1 MRLLTHP
8 ASSNARRVRMTARLL
23 GTPLELVEIDLG
35 DEAARTRLAAVN
47 LNGKVPVL
55 QDGDFTLWESCAI
68 MQYLADSAPHQTLYP
83 QAAQARA
90 DVNRWLFWSVQH
102 FAPAISVLTWE
113 NIWKQYTGQGVPDPV
128 EQARGEH
135 EVLESGAVLDR
146 HLAGRQYVAGDA
158 LTLADLALAAPMMY
172 LDMARLPL
180 RRFPHLMAWF
190 SRIEALEA
198 WQQTQWHP
206 EERAAA

>member
-1 MRLLTHP
+1 MRLYTHP
-8 ASSNARRVRMTARLL
+8 ASSNARRVRMTAHLL

-35 DEAARTRLAAVN
+35 DADARARLAGVN

-55 QDGDFTLWESCAI
+55 QDGEFMLWESCAI
-68 MQYLADSAPHQTLYP
+68 MQYLADSVPHQTLYP
-83 QAAQARA
+83 QAPQARA

-102 FAPAISVLTWE
+102 FAPAISILTWE
-113 NIWKQYTGQGVPDPV
+113 NIWKAYTGQGASDPV
-128 EQARGEH
+128 EAARGER
-135 EVLESGAVLDR
+135 EVLEAGAVLDQ
-146 HLAGRQYVAGDA
+146 HLAGRQYVAGQA

-190 SRIEALEA
+190 DGIQALEA
-198 WQQTQWHP
+198 WQLTQWKP
-206 EERAAA
+206 EQRAAA